1 MKTVLATVNI
11 TPDGRIQANP
21 EMLVM
26 PKPNYCSSYGG
37 NVTGQCPAYGTEEY
51 KEFGCDC
58 WGKEEN
64 DKQWHSGLVDF
75 EDKERVLWILFQGGK
90 VETDKPFSSNPNEVM
105 DGIKRILKPGTYT
118 VELPEFGVV
127 KQCRNEDYDE
137 WKDDKKFFSNY
148 PFSTRRVLRFKV

>member
-21 EMLVM
+21 DMLVM
-26 PKPNYCSSYGG
+26 PEKPTKNMKSEDGMFEWTKYEG
-37 NVTGQCPAYGTEEY
+37 
-51 KEFGCDC
+51 
-58 WGKEEN
+58 
-64 DKQWHSGLVDF
+64 DKQQWNSGLVDF
-75 EDKERVLWILFQGGK
+75 EFPEKATTAI
-90 VETDKPFSSNPNEVM
+90 
-105 DGIKRILKPGTYT
+105 GIKCVDFENEEYIPGTYT